1 MIDLPELIDAST
13 GTVTTCAD
21 IARLDAVLESGK
33 RLTHADGKQLLQDL
47 ANLRYRFA
55 VDRVQHQVMEILSR
69 SWEGAEEAV
78 ADLVAARKLLR
89 WVCKEHQEM
98 RE

>member
-13 GTVTTCAD
+13 GTVNTCAD
-21 IARLDAVLESGK
+21 IAQLAKALDDGVP
-33 RLTHADGKQLLQDL
+33 LTIGQAQLILQDL

-69 SWEGAEEAV
+69 SWEGADEAV

-89 WVCKEHQEM
+89 WVCKEHQDM